1 MMRNYK
7 RILWMALLLAL
18 IGVTFWVISGL
29 DREMQ
34 SSYDLL
40 PDDDLIGAFTGLAE
54 NGDWGYDQG
63 GAFFVEYR
71 LQRERVRAQEVEM
84 LEDILNNPNS
94 SNTAKEE
101 AENMIIEL
109 VKIMEQELLIE
120 NMIKAQ
126 GFEDAIFFY
135 RNRAATVMVKQKEI
149 SEREFVQITDTV
161 SGVVGVGREDVQ
173 VIARS

>member
-1 MMRNYK
+1 VKSYK
-7 RILWMALLLAL
+7 RVLWMVLLLAL
-18 IGVTFWVISGL
+18 VGSTVWVISGL

-34 SSYDLL
+34 SSYDLI

-54 NGDWGYDQG
+54 DGDWGYDQG

-71 LQRERVRAQEVEM
+71 LQRDRVRAQEVEM

-94 SNTAKEE
+94 SDTAKEE

-109 VKIMEQELLIE
+109 VKIMEQELLVE

-126 GFEDAIFFY
+126 GFDDVVFFY
-135 RNRAATVMVKQKEI
+135 RNRVATVMVKKKEI
-149 SEREFVQITDTV
+149 SEKEFVQITETV
-161 SGVVGVGREDVQ
+161 AGVIGVGREDVQ

>member
-1 MMRNYK
+1 MKSYK
-7 RILWMALLLAL
+7 KALWMVLLLCL
-18 IGVTFWVISGL
+18 IGVTIFVISGL

-71 LQRERVRAQEVEM
+71 LQRDRVRAQEKEM
-84 LEDILNNPNS
+84 LEEILNNPNS
-94 SNTAKEE
+94 SSTAKEE
-101 AENMIIEL
+101 AENMIIDL
-109 VKIMEQELLIE
+109 VKIMEQELLVE
-120 NMIKAQ
+120 NMIKAH
-126 GFEDAIFFY
+126 GYEDVIFFY
-135 RNRAATVMVKQKEI
+135 RNTVATVMVKQKEI

-161 SGVVGVGREDVQ
+161 AGVVGVGREDVQ

>member
-1 MMRNYK
+1 MKSYK
-7 RILWMALLLAL
+7 KALWMVLLLGL
-18 IGVTFWVISGL
+18 IGVTIFVISGL

-71 LQRERVRAQEVEM
+71 LQRDRVRAQEKEM
-84 LEDILNNPNS
+84 LEEILNNPNS
-94 SNTAKEE
+94 SSTAKEE
-101 AENMIIEL
+101 AENMIIDL
-109 VKIMEQELLIE
+109 VKIMEQELLVE
-120 NMIKAQ
+120 NMIKAH
-126 GFEDAIFFY
+126 GYEDVIFFY
-135 RNRAATVMVKQKEI
+135 RNTVATVMVKQKEI

-161 SGVVGVGREDVQ
+161 AGVVGVGREDVQ